1 MSQTAKPNAIKD
13 TTEYLLSS
21 KANRKKLLEAIR
33 NVESGSAKNLM
44 VFTAEEWDER
54 YGQHA

>member
-1 MSQTAKPNAIKD
+1 MIKTVKQNEMKD

-21 KANRKKLLEAIR
+21 EANRKKLLEAIR
-33 NVESGSAKNLM
+33 NVESGSAKNLI